1 LSQSGSAAIYPI
13 KPLFCVFSLS
23 SRDFRV
29 SFDTLVQVLIFCM
42 SLLTILE
49 YPDLRLRKRAE
60 PVVSVDDQLRSLI
73 DDMLETMYAAPGIGL
88 AATQVDVHKR
98 LLVLDVSEENDAPM
112 VFINPEIE
120 VLDPE
125 PMGYEEGCLSVPGY
139 FELVQRPRKIRV
151 RALGRDG
158 NAFEMEAE
166 GLLAVCLQHEVDH
179 LDGKLFV
186 DYLSILKRQRIKN
199 KLVKD
204 KKQKVAS

>member
-1 LSQSGSAAIYPI
+1 
-13 KPLFCVFSLS
+13 
-23 SRDFRV
+23 
-29 SFDTLVQVLIFCM
+29 M

-60 PVVSVDDQLRSLI
+60 PVETVDDGLRTLI

-88 AATQVDVHKR
+88 AATQVNVHKR

-139 FELVQRPRKIRV
+139 FELVQRPRLIKV

-158 NAFEMEAE
+158 QPFEMEAE

-199 KLVKD
+199 KLLKD
-204 KKQKVAS
+204 KKQNVAS